1 MGKKIGVL
9 LVTDLTLLRQG
20 LSLLLA
26 DDTAVSLVGEAMTG
40 EEAITRYK
48 AVRPDVVLLCLE
60 PPAAD
65 PLSLIAALR
74 RHHTAVRII
83 VLERT
88 ASAANLIAAV
98 QAGVMGYLLA
108 ETSVTDLIAAIQTV
122 HAGQPA
128 LSSELTLQLV
138 EAMKRPFDPTATS
151 SPDKLLTQR
160 EIDIVCLVAQG
171 LSNQEI
177 ADNLIIS
184 ERTVRTHISHALL
197 KLSLSNRTQLALY
210 ALRHRW
216 VNLDAAMAEK

>member
-1 MGKKIGVL
+1 MGRKIGVL
-9 LVTDLTLLRQG
+9 LITDQTLLRQG

-26 DDTAVSLVGEAMTG
+26 DDTAVSLVGEATTG
-40 EEAITRYK
+40 EEAIARYK

-83 VLERT
+83 VLKRT
-88 ASAANLIAAV
+88 AGAANLIAVV
-98 QAGVMGYLLA
+98 QAGAMGYLLA
-108 ETSVTDLIAAIQTV
+108 ETSLTDLVAAVQTV
-122 HAGQPA
+122 YGGQPA
-128 LSSELTLQLV
+128 LSPELTLQLV
-138 EAMKRPFDPTATS
+138 EAVKRPFDH
-151 SPDKLLTQR
+151 SPPPEKLLTQR
-160 EIDIVCLVAQG
+160 ETDIVCLVAQG

-177 ADNLIIS
+177 ADKLIIS

-197 KLSLSNRTQLALY
+197 KLNLNNRTQLALY

-216 VNLDAAMAEK
+216 LSLDEVMAEK